1 MHRVLAN
8 SSYICEVATWLKSFS
23 LLHVSASFRATSFQG
38 LGGQTLAGPSVFL
51 VPVISHS
58 QVRCAVPGAVTISA
72 TCL

>member
-1 MHRVLAN
+1 MHRVLAI

-58 QVRCAVPGAVTISA
+58 G
-72 TCL
+72 